1 MPFMTVRTKSNQDI
15 NISAR
20 EYAREYALGRYV
32 KHRKSLK
39 RRRIARTILTAL
51 AVLLA
56 AVIAAAAVYL
66 HALDSSLSLGE
77 NAESV
82 RAALTP
88 AEAGQ
93 PYYVLLLGSDSR
105 EGSGTSSK
113 PAESGDN
120 ERSDVIILVRVDEA
134 DHLVSMLSIPR
145 DTPWV
150 AEDGTIMK
158 INEIYNQSKGA
169 GTIRAV
175 EQLAG
180 VKITHYAEVH
190 FSDFENLVDALG
202 GIDVKVPTKLS
213 YKDAL
218 TGEKVT
224 IEAGEQHLDGQQAQI
239 LARARHEYVKNQDA
253 NRQKAVRAIANA
265 ILTEVSSTPVPD
277 MPKVVLSAANCVSTD
292 LSSLDILSL
301 AASFHGGATTY
312 SGTAPFE
319 GAVNDAASGLWL
331 CYQDEE
337 GWSRVIA
344 TMDAD
349 GDPGKVSYSGDT
361 VTIAGTDKTF
371 TLK

>member
-1 MPFMTVRTKSNQDI
+1 MLV
-15 NISAR
+15 
-20 EYAREYALGRYV
+20 
-32 KHRKSLK
+32 
-39 RRRIARTILTAL
+39 
-51 AVLLA
+51 
-56 AVIAAAAVYL
+56 
-66 HALDSSLSLGE
+66 
-77 NAESV
+77 
-82 RAALTP
+82 
-88 AEAGQ
+88 
-93 PYYVLLLGSDSR
+93 LGSDSR

-120 ERSDVIILVRVDEA
+120 ERSDVMILVRVDEA

-180 VKITHYAEVH
+180 VKISHYAEVH

-202 GIDVKVPTKLS
+202 GIDVKVPMKLS

-224 IEAGEQHLDGQQAQI
+224 IEAGEQHLNGQQAQI

-253 NRQKAVRAIANA
+253 NRQKAVRSIASA
-265 ILTEVSSTPVPD
+265 ILSEVSSTPVPD

-292 LSSLDILSL
+292 LSSVEILSL
-301 AASFHGGATTY
+301 AASFRGGVTMY
-312 SGTAPFE
+312 SGTAPFD

-337 GWSRVIA
+337 GWSKAIA
-344 TMDAD
+344 AMEAD
-349 GDPGKVSYSGDT
+349 EDPSKVSYSGDT
-361 VTIAGTDKTF
+361 VTIVGTDKTF
-371 TLK
+371 TLE